1 MKFEAGYGCCLL
13 EWSNSQIT
21 ATNLTDYD
29 DDPTYLE
36 QAKKTTKMKKGGGVP
51 PKQAR
56 VTVHFQGWTGMEDKG
71 KDNGKDGTSKKKLAN
86 QRITKVIHL
95 GKVNMEFTFPR
106 EQYEPPSPKKAMKA
120 MKAMQKK
127 AMKAM
132 KATKAMKKG

>member
-1 MKFEAGYGCCLL
+1 ML
-13 EWSNSQIT
+13 EWSNSLIT
-21 ATNLTDYD
+21 ATHLTDYD

-56 VTVHFQGWTGMEDKG
+56 VTVHFQGRKEMEDKG

-86 QRITKVIHL
+86 RKITKVVHL

-106 EQYEPPSPKKAMKA
+106 EQLEAMSYISPPSPNKAMKG
-120 MKAMQKK
+120 MKAMQKKKAMK